1 MVIFT
6 KMEPDFL
13 AFCTM
18 KKIPKNFKKRLD
30 SRATICYDSKAE
42 FVRVPRV

>member
-1 MVIFT
+1 MIFT

-30 SRATICYDSKAE
+30 SRGSI
-42 FVRVPRV
+42 